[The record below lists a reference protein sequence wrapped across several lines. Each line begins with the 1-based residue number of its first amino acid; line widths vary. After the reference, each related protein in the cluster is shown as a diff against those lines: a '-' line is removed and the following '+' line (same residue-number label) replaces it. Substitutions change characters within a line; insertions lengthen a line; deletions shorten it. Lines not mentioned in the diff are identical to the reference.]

1 MTRDQ
6 AVLLAIG
13 GLALVCL
20 ILLVVVLRLHAGAA
34 RSRAQVEA
42 LRERLERLETQ
53 AAEPRGPRS
62 QGQPPFSRPFSRPL
76 VAGNRARRS
85 SS

>member
-20 ILLVVVLRLHAGAA
+20 ILLVVVLRLRAGAA

-42 LRERLERLETQ
+42 LRERLERLGLDLQTLL
-53 AAEPRGPRS
+53 S
-62 QGQPPFSRPFSRPL
+62 QPKNGATS
-76 VAGNRARRS
+76 
-85 SS
+85 

>member
-6 AVLLAIG
+6 AVWLAVG
-13 GLALVCL
+13 GLALLCL
-20 ILLVVVLRLHAGAA
+20 ILLVVVLRLRAGAA

-53 AAEPRGPRS
+53 VADGRS
-62 QGQPPFSRPFSRPL
+62 RSSRPL
-76 VAGNRARRS
+76 RARPAAQTGGDRS